1 MIRTQKQ
8 ADLAIKEGRH
18 WLGFMRRAGPPM
30 TAGLWADLSYAAGI
44 PVANYYASAPLE
56 AATLPGRDGIDI
68 GPAPASGLS
77 KYLGRV
83 LILPPVATG
92 ILQFKVHDICLYY
105 PFVDGDG
112 GYQEMVNNVAMP
124 RYGGVDT
131 RVMAVSQGVGTGVVN
146 VQMTYTNTDGVP
158 GRQVTAT
165 LNLLAPAGTLASS
178 LLAGTAWPFPA
189 SPYFPLQGA
198 DRGVLSIDAVEPLTA
213 GGGIFALVIVKPL
226 LALGMFQASVA
237 PVEVDC
243 RLERTFRQPD
253 IEPGAHIAMIA
264 QGTTTASPA
273 TIQAEIETIWG

>member
-8 ADLAIKEGRH
+8 ADLAIREGRH
-18 WLGFMRRAGPPM
+18 WLGFLRRAGPAM
-30 TAGLWADLSYAAGI
+30 TANLWADLSYAAGI

-56 AATLPGRDGIDI
+56 AATLSGRDGIDI
-68 GPAPASGLS
+68 GPTPAAGMD

-92 ILQFKVHDICLYY
+92 IMQFGVHDICLYY

-112 GYQEMVNNVAMP
+112 GFQEMVNDVPMP

-131 RVMAVSQGVGTGVVN
+131 RVMAVSQGVGTGVVD
-146 VQMTYTNTDGVP
+146 VQITYTNTDGVP

-178 LLAGTAWPFPA
+178 LRAGTAWSSPA

-198 DRGVLSIDAVEPLTA
+198 DRGVLSIQSVEPLTA

-226 LALGMFQASVA
+226 LSLGMHQATTA

-243 RLERTFRQPD
+243 RLERTFKLPS
-253 IEPGAHIAMIA
+253 IEPGAHLAMIA
-264 QGTTTASPA
+264 QGTTSASPA

>member
-1 MIRTQKQ
+1 VIRTQKQ
-8 ADLAIKEGRH
+8 ADAAVAAGRH
-18 WLGFMRRAGPPM
+18 WLGFLRRAGPAM
-30 TAGLWADLSYAAGI
+30 TANLWADLSYAAGI

-68 GPAPASGLS
+68 GPTPAVGMD

-92 ILQFKVHDICLYY
+92 VLQFKVHDICLYY

-112 GYQEMVNNVAMP
+112 GFQETINNVVMP

-131 RVMAVSQGVGTGVVN
+131 RLMAVSQGVGTGVVN
-146 VQMTYTNTDGVP
+146 VQITYTNTDGVS
-158 GRQVTAT
+158 GRQATAT

-178 LLAGTAWPFPA
+178 LPPGTAQPFPA
-189 SPYFPLQGA
+189 SPYFPLQGS
-198 DRGVLSIDAVEPLTA
+198 DRGVLSIQSVEPLTA

-226 LALGMFQASVA
+226 LALGMHQATVA

-243 RLERTFRQPD
+243 RLERTFKQPN
-253 IEPGAHIAMIA
+253 IEPGAYLSMIA